1 MKAIMKTENQM
12 VLIPSQIRHMTDK
25 PQLTSLQQTLR
36 SGLTASQLVNA
47 WSGTDATLRVQYT
60 LSDVAGKADIPTL
73 TDVSKA
79 YGNSISA
86 QVIGNHLASVY
97 RMAGVKASIEEAGE
111 TITTLLKSFGYLNLA
126 ELCIFFLEL
135 KSGTFGQIVYGK
147 QINHQ
152 AVMVCLQDFMRQ
164 RSSVISIRERNE
176 RQAMIDAG
184 YPTIESAA
192 QAIVKGIEDM
202 KILKEKA
209 KSDFKAF
216 RELFPGLPNTFHAET
231 IWSAYK
237 GNEIAL
243 RQCVADYT
251 DTESAQARLFDF
263 LCDYNINNKN
273 KGNDT

>member
-1 MKAIMKTENQM
+1 M
-12 VLIPSQIRHMTDK
+12 
-25 PQLTSLQQTLR
+25 TSLQQTLR

-216 RELFPGLPNTFHAET
+216 RELFPSLPNTFHAET

-263 LCDYNINNKN
+263 LCNYNINNKN